1 MKVLITGANGFIG
14 SYMCDYFLNNN
25 CEVIGLSRRF
35 FPKVREK
42 LKNATLIE
50 VDILSENFSSLKL
63 EADIIVHLAASNDI
77 VSRDLARGIELS
89 TLGTVNTLK
98 FAQNNGIRNYIFF
111 STLQVYGTELKGKY
125 SEDTIVKP
133 ENDYAMNHLFGEMY
147 VEMYSRKFDIN
158 AVVARPSNI
167 YGSFLTNEI
176 ERWTLVPG
184 CFCKE
189 AIEKGTITL
198 MSSGKQ
204 NRNFISLEQ
213 LSYCTLQTASNIH
226 KKFDII
232 NYVTNDYNTIFEIA
246 KMTQKIFNE
255 KFDKKI
261 ELKIG
266 SDMPDTKND
275 FEFKNSKFEKYKIEA
290 NQTNSTHTLETEILK
305 VIQDLIKIN

>member
-35 FPKVREK
+35 FPNVREK

>member
-42 LKNATLIE
+42 LKKATLIE
-50 VDILSENFSSLKL
+50 VDILSENFASLKL
-63 EADIIVHLAASNDI
+63 EADIIIHLAASNDI
-77 VSRDLARGIELS
+77 VSKDLTRGIELS

-98 FAQNNGIRNYIFF
+98 FAQNNGIRKYIFF

-147 VEMYSRKFDIN
+147 VEMYSRKFDMN
-158 AVVARPSNI
+158 VVVARPSNI

-213 LSYCTLQTASNIH
+213 LSYYTLQTTLNIH
-226 KKFDII
+226 KTFDII
-232 NYVTNDYNTIFEIA
+232 NYVTNDYNMIVDIA
-246 KMTQKIFNE
+246 KLTQKIFKE
-255 KFDKKI
+255 KFDKKV

-266 SDMPDTKND
+266 SDLPDTKND
-275 FEFKNSKFEKYKIEA
+275 FEFNTSKFETYKMEV
-290 NQTNSTHTLETEILK
+290 NQTNRTHTLETEISK
-305 VIQDLIKIN
+305 VIQDLIEIN

>member
-266 SDMPDTKND
+266 SDMPDIKND
-275 FEFKNSKFEKYKIEA
+275 FEFKNSKFEKYIIEA